1 MKMNVRKIG
10 VFVAPVLATVIIG
23 FGLSWGASPAKDIVD
38 TAVGAGSFNTL
49 VAAVKPAGLV
59 DTLKGKGP
67 FTVFAPTDDA
77 FKKLPPGTL
86 DDLLKPENKEKLK
99 GILTYHVVP
108 GKVMAKDVVKM
119 KSAKTVNGQTLT
131 ISMKDKAVMIDNATV
146 TKTDIGC
153 SNGVI
158 HVIDT
163 VVLPK

>member
-1 MKMNVRKIG
+1 MKMNLRMIGIG
-10 VFVAPVLATVIIG
+10 VVPVLAVMIIG
-23 FGLSWGASPAKDIVD
+23 LGLSWGASPAKDIVD

-49 VAAVKPAGLV
+49 VAAVKAAGLV
-59 DTLKGKGP
+59 ETLKGKGP

-86 DDLLKPENKEKLK
+86 EDLLKPENKEKLK
-99 GILTYHVVP
+99 GILTYHVVA

-119 KSAKTVNGQTLT
+119 KSAKTVNGQSVT
-131 ISMKDKAVMIDNATV
+131 ISMKDKDVMVDNAKV
-146 TKTDIGC
+146 TKTDIVC

-158 HVIDT
+158 HVIDA